1 MSKGRGRI
9 AYCASMR
16 VIAGAHKGR
25 RLVAPDTDDTRP
37 VTDRVKESIFS
48 SLAGRVGGAKVADL
62 YAGAGSFGIEALSR
76 GARSVTF
83 VENGR
88 RAIEALRTNLGA
100 LRLEG
105 VVVRRRVEDFI
116 ADTDDRFDLVFCD
129 PPWPL
134 ASSDLQRVLEAVRPH
149 LEGDAIVVVT
159 RRASDAVPAPAGLR
173 IDDERRMGDTRIIRY
188 ANMDSP

>member
-1 MSKGRGRI
+1 M
-9 AYCASMR
+9 
-16 VIAGAHKGR
+16 
-25 RLVAPDTDDTRP
+25 APDTDDTRP

-48 SLAGRVGGAKVADL
+48 SLAGRVGEARVADL

-83 VENGR
+83 VEHGR
-88 RAIEALRTNLGA
+88 RAIEALRTNLDA
-100 LRLEG
+100 LHLEG

-134 ASSDLQRVLEAVRPH
+134 ASTDLQRVLEAVRPH